1 MKNVLDLF
9 DTKAMIQPK
18 NEKDIIR
25 LLDEFNVEIEYLQLN
40 LDKIEQD
47 LLKLKNK

>member
-1 MKNVLDLF
+1 
-9 DTKAMIQPK
+9 MIQPK